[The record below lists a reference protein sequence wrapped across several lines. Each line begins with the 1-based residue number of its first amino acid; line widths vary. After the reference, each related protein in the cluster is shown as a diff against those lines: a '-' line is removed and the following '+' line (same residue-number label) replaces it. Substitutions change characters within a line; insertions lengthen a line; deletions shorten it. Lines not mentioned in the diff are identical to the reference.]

1 MAFEFGDRTTNTEF
15 LLRIFTFPGEMEG
28 SLKKYLLLFV
38 CIAAQLNLL
47 QSQKELSPAQLLEE
61 LLEDSCHPENATA
74 FYLNIRE
81 MQNVTS
87 LDLHPSWEYGRQ
99 HL

>member
-1 MAFEFGDRTTNTEF
+1 
-15 LLRIFTFPGEMEG
+15 MEG

-47 QSQKELSPAQLLEE
+47 QSQEELSRAQLLEE
-61 LLEDSCHPENATA
+61 LLEDSCHPENITA

-81 MQNVTS
+81 MQNVTIVY
-87 LDLHPSWEYGRQ
+87 PPWEYGRQ
-99 HL
+99 TTL